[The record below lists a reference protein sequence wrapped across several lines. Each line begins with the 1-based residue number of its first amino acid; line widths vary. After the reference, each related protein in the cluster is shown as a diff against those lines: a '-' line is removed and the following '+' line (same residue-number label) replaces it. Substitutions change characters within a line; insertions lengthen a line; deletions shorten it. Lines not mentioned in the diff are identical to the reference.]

1 MNTEGKRH
9 NIIFNFNGCV
19 VCQIFEVS
27 EEAVP
32 ISISHFQFQM
42 LPSMQLLCF
51 YQQPPSSLFVVHKNG
66 DIFND
71 KRFIR
76 NPSFSSSSCFGIVR
90 ASLKEDS
97 QSQQYEV
104 EPEKAREAL
113 RKLDE
118 QMQSLSSK
126 KQPSN
131 ASKLNKS
138 TLSHLFSSLSSIH
151 DFFSALEFSVID
163 YIYYTISGDPMRE
176 SFEI

>member
-1 MNTEGKRH
+1 
-9 NIIFNFNGCV
+9 
-19 VCQIFEVS
+19 
-27 EEAVP
+27 
-32 ISISHFQFQM
+32 M

-131 ASKLNKS
+131 ASKLNKIS
-138 TLSHLFSSLSSIH
+138 EMKLPTEQQRIDKDKLEISDSFLGSVAGVLILFTIFYNVLFYTVIKPSI
-151 DFFSALEFSVID
+151 DGS
-163 YIYYTISGDPMRE
+163 
-176 SFEI
+176 